1 MDNDYHPLPPAED
14 AEDIGLAAVIA
25 IFAAPFVIGF
35 ILGALIF

>member
-14 AEDIGLAAVIA
+14 VGMAAVIA